1 MRLFGAGYVNV
12 VRNTPLTLV
21 LVFFG
26 FAAPKLDIPIDY
38 FPAACLGPGAVHR
51 GVRLRGRSLR
61 HQHRPEGQ
69 AEAARAIGLTFT
81 KVLSVVVLPQALRAS
96 IPPLVSVLIAL
107 LKNTTI
113 ATAVNVAQAGSLP
126 DYLSERG
133 ANQLFV
139 NTWIA
144 IIFVALV
151 APLAF
156 AQRVADVARRC
167 CDELVHGAVR
177 RARPGARRRHLA
189 LGVVTSVVLVAL
201 LAVVVWR
208 LVATDQFSAA
218 RVAQFQYA
226 EIQRELLHGYL
237 ATLKAAAIASVL
249 ALVLGA
255 VLASGRLSDHRL
267 LRLPSTTMVEF
278 FRAVPL
284 LILMFFFYYGSLEYG
299 LGLSPMWAVILGLM
313 LYNGSV
319 LAEIFRAGIVAV
331 PRGQSEA
338 AYAVGL
344 RKGQVMRL
352 VLLPQAVRTML
363 PAIISQLV
371 VLLKDTALG
380 FILTYNELLY
390 VGKQIG
396 GRGAFDFP
404 YVLTYLVVAAIY
416 IATCVVL
423 SLVASWLEKR
433 SRRSRKT
440 VTTALLPDA
449 GAPAT

>member
-1 MRLFGAGYVNV
+1 MSSSTVLFD
-12 VRNTPLTLV
+12 
-21 LVFFG
+21 
-26 FAAPKLDIPIDY
+26 AP
-38 FPAACLGPGAVHR
+38 GPRA
-51 GVRLRGRSLR
+51 RGR
-61 HQHRPEGQ
+61 H
-69 AEAARAIGLTFT
+69 FT
-81 KVLSVVVLPQALRAS
+81 
-96 IPPLVSVLIAL
+96 
-107 LKNTTI
+107 
-113 ATAVNVAQAGSLP
+113 
-126 DYLSERG
+126 
-133 ANQLFV
+133 
-139 NTWIA
+139 
-144 IIFVALV
+144 
-151 APLAF
+151 
-156 AQRVADVARRC
+156 
-167 CDELVHGAVR
+167 
-177 RARPGARRRHLA
+177 
-189 LGVVTSVVLVAL
+189 LGVVTTLAL
-201 LAVVVWR
+201 LALLGVVIWR
-208 LVATDQFSAA
+208 LIATDQFSSA

-249 ALVLGA
+249 ALALGA
-255 VLASGRLSDHRL
+255 VLASGRLSDHRS
-267 LRLPSTTMVEF
+267 LRLPSATMVEF

-352 VLLPQAVRTML
+352 ILLPQAVRTML
-363 PAIISQLV
+363 PALISQLV

-440 VTTALLPDA
+440 LTTALLPDA
-449 GAPAT
+449 GAPGT